1 MIQREFDTITKADV
15 EALVIN
21 AVAEGRTIEYKQ
33 QLPGNSDEEKRE
45 FLADVSSFA
54 NAGGGDI
61 VYGIV
66 EKRDSDNRPTGIPEK
81 AEGLANINADAEIR
95 RLDDII
101 RAGIDPRIPG
111 CRIRAV
117 EGTAAVPFLLIR
129 IPKSWA
135 SPHMVTFK
143 NLSRFFSRTS
153 AGKYQLDIHE
163 IRSAFTAS
171 GDLRARI
178 SSLRTDRLGKII
190 ANEAPINLPAAP
202 KIILH
207 LVPLT
212 IFDPAAQIDLQP
224 LNNDP
229 NLAPPIQNHSYG
241 QRFNLDGF
249 LSYGPFSRKDGH
261 RGYIQVFRS
270 GTIEAVD
277 ASMFTQ
283 PDGSKLVPSQLVE
296 KMIIAATTRYL
307 KTAQKLGV
315 TPPMVVMVTILGLKG
330 YAMATNSPWHNYNPI
345 NQIDRDALLLPDVLL
360 EDFNT
365 PADRLLKPVF
375 DAFWQSAGFPFCE
388 NYNNQGHWDGG
399 LSQMPGAPG

>member
-1 MIQREFDTITKADV
+1 MIPREFDTITKEDV
-15 EALVIN
+15 EALVTN

-61 VYGIV
+61 IYGVV
-66 EKRDSDNRPTGIPEK
+66 EKRDSDNKPTGIPEK
-81 AEGLANINADAEIR
+81 AEGLPGINTDSEIR
-95 RLDDII
+95 RLDESI
-101 RAGIDPRIPG
+101 RSAIDPRIPG
-111 CRIRAV
+111 YHIRGIDGLPA
-117 EGTAAVPFLLIR
+117 GPAILIR

-143 NLSRFFSRTS
+143 KGSRFFARTS
-153 AGKYQLDIHE
+153 AGKYQLDVHE

-178 SSLRTDRLGKII
+178 SAFRTDRLGKII
-190 ANEAPINLPAAP
+190 ANEAPISLPAAP

-212 IFDPAAQIDLQP
+212 ILDPGTQFDLHLLDK
-224 LNNDP
+224 DP
-229 NLAPPIQNHSYG
+229 NLAAPIQNHSYG

-249 LSYGPFSRKDGH
+249 LGYGPSGRTGGQ
-261 RGYIQVFRS
+261 RGYVQVFRS
-270 GTIEAVD
+270 GAIEAVD
-277 ASMFTQ
+277 AEMFTQ

-296 KMIIAATTRYL
+296 KKIITATARYL
-307 KTAQKLGV
+307 KTAQQLGV
-315 TPPMVVMVTILGLKG
+315 PPPLVVMVTIHGLKD
-330 YAMATNSPWHNYNPI
+330 YAMATNSPWHNFNPV
-345 NQIDRDALLLPDVLL
+345 NAIDRDMLLLPDVLL
-360 EDFNT
+360 EEFTT

-375 DAFWQSAGFPFCE
+375 DAFWQSAGFSSCE
-388 NYNNQGHWDGG
+388 NYNNQGRWDGG
-399 LSQMPGAPG
+399 MSRLPGAPG